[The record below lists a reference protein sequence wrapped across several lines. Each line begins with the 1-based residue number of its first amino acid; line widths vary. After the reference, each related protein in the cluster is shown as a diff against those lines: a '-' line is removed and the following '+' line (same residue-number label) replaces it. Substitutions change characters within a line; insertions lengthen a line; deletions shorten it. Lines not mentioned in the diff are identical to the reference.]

1 MYKWVQGRIPVIKMI
16 ISGSCDVISGQWEA
30 FSFRLSPASIVHN
43 FHGCTISHE
52 TAHLF
57 GMFHYFVH
65 LIKVIH
71 SFPSS
76 CFSPTESVCNQS
88 LAVADLRGAPGTPPG
103 GPNSIIFMQF
113 GRKNRLA
120 HPLWELAPPPTRGKS
135 WIHHCSGKSRIFP
148 SGMRQLPN
156 LDYFAICLPKT
167 AGKWKNLDP
176 GGACPWRSPP

>member
-1 MYKWVQGRIPVIKMI
+1 MI

-30 FSFRLSPASIVHN
+30 YLSRLSPASIVHN

-52 TAHLF
+52 IAHLF

-65 LIKVIH
+65 LIRVIH

-76 CFSPTESVCNQS
+76 CFKPTESVCNQS
-88 LAVADLRGAPGTPPG
+88 LAVADLRAAPGTLPG
-103 GPNSIIFMQF
+103 VPNSFIFMQF

-120 HPLWELAPPPTRGKS
+120 HPLWELAPPPPGKS
-135 WIHHCSGKSRIFP
+135 WIHHCSGESRIFP
-148 SGMRQLPN
+148 SLMRQLPN

-167 AGKWKNLDP
+167 AWKWKNLDP
-176 GGACPWRSPP
+176 RRGVPLALPPPP